1 MTENNDKRLPRKL
14 QVIVNS
20 MLQRKRT
27 DCMQLVGIIREK
39 EREIHDRK
47 RDLVVHIEVNS
58 IDFKSNLYIKLKSQV
73 ESSVLVF
80 SYTLSYL
87 LPEHVRCHI
96 NILLGK
102 LPISTNDLQS
112 ERGNQKA
119 SREHPG

>member
-58 IDFKSNLYIKLKSQV
+58 IDFKIYFSHKIK
-73 ESSVLVF
+73 
-80 SYTLSYL
+80 
-87 LPEHVRCHI
+87 I
-96 NILLGK
+96 
-102 LPISTNDLQS
+102 
-112 ERGNQKA
+112 
-119 SREHPG
+119 